1 VGGLASTGEGAAA
14 VGSAVAG
21 GVALEPCAGDTAGM
35 PSIVRGTA
43 VGMVL
48 LGLTACDGGPPVP
61 SPPPATSPSSTSSA
75 AGFVAPPLRLPQV
88 APGADCPA
96 AVPRPWSGPGEAGR
110 VLGDGPLYPIADYF
124 RGGIDLELRPDD
136 RQPDG
141 TYEKK
146 VRWIGAGYSGPV
158 LVRAGRIDAPGAASA
173 KFSYV
178 GEERDGGHYADLTR
192 ENNDLPATTT
202 VAGPGCYAYQVD
214 GTTFSVTIVFR
225 AVSSTG

>member
-1 VGGLASTGEGAAA
+1 
-14 VGSAVAG
+14 
-21 GVALEPCAGDTAGM
+21 M
-35 PSIVRGTA
+35 PRIVRTTA
-43 VGMVL
+43 LVTVL
-48 LGLTACDGGPPVP
+48 LLGPTACDGAPSVP
-61 SPPPATSPSSTSSA
+61 SPPPASPPGASA
-75 AGFVAPPLRLPQV
+75 TQAFTPPPLRLPRV
-88 APGADCPA
+88 APGAACPA
-96 AVPRPWSGPGEAGR
+96 AVPQSWSGPGEAGR

-124 RGGIDLELRPDD
+124 RDGTDLELRPGD

-173 KFSYV
+173 RFSYV
-178 GEERDGGHYADLTR
+178 GEERDGGHHAELTK

>member
-1 VGGLASTGEGAAA
+1 
-14 VGSAVAG
+14 
-21 GVALEPCAGDTAGM
+21 M

-61 SPPPATSPSSTSSA
+61 SPSPASSPSSTS
-75 AGFVAPPLRLPQV
+75 
-88 APGADCPA
+88 A